1 MSRGERFTQRAKE
14 IMTAAQQEAET
25 SHNNSV
31 ETPHLLL
38 GILKVDDSLACR
50 VLQDLRIEYDRVV
63 PIVRAAHP
71 AEVSPT
77 GTPTLAPDTR
87 NVLETAVEIARKRGD
102 HHVGSEHLLLALV
115 KGDDKPMR
123 YLMRQ
128 INLEPQVVR
137 SCVERLL
144 QKSGGDGQSIDD
156 APTHSNVNESD
167 PTATQ
172 MVRSLAGGAAPSEIH
187 PRTRVLNMVES
198 GTISAAEGA
207 ELLKAMRFA
216 AVPISGSTGF
226 VLLPFEQVNFDDL
239 RQRTLRFTLIQSDSN
254 SSTAEIAMPFE
265 QAQTGLFRLLSAIY
279 DGEQGT
285 LIDFSS
291 GENHLRVSID

>member
-1 MSRGERFTQRAKE
+1 MSRGERFTQRAKD
-14 IMTAAQQEAET
+14 IMIAAQQEAES

-38 GILKVDDSLACR
+38 GILKVEDSLACR
-50 VLQDLRIEYDRVV
+50 VLQDLRVEYDRVV
-63 PIVRAAHP
+63 SVVRAAHP

-77 GTPTLAPDTR
+77 KTPTLAPDTK
-87 NVLETAVEIARKRGD
+87 NVLENAVEFARKRGD

-123 YLMRQ
+123 YVMRQ

-137 SCVERLL
+137 SCIERVLE
-144 QKSGGDGQSIDD
+144 KNGGDGPAIGDI
-156 APTHSNVNESD
+156 PTHSKVDESD

-172 MVRSLAGGAAPSEIH
+172 MVRSFSTSPAQSEISS
-187 PRTRVLNMVES
+187 RARVLNMVES

-216 AVPISGSTGF
+216 AVPISGSSGF
-226 VLLPFEQVNFDDL
+226 VLLPFEEVNFDEL
-239 RQRTLRFTLIQSDSN
+239 RTRTLRFTVTQSESN
-254 SSTAEIAMPFE
+254 IITAEIAVPFE
-265 QAQTGLFRLLSAIY
+265 QAQTELFRLLSAIY
-279 DGEQGT
+279 NGEQGA
-285 LIDFSS
+285 LIDLNG
-291 GENHLRVSID
+291 GETHLRVSID